1 MRAFIIDFDGTVTR
15 EDVGF
20 SIIKN
25 FASEGWKEIG
35 QLWLDKKIG
44 TIECGER
51 IWNLV
56 KSTDK
61 EIREYVHNFKINPGF
76 KELVDKIN
84 DNSYKLMIASDGY
97 SVYINEILKKNGIE
111 NLDIFCNDAD
121 YNNGWKLSFS
131 NRNEECS
138 ICGNCKRKLVEDLK
152 RKDYKVYYIGDG
164 YSDICACI
172 HADVIFAKSYLKR
185 YCEKHCIPHLE
196 FDTFYDVLDY
206 I

>member
-35 QLWLDKKIG
+35 QLWIDKKIG

-51 IWNLV
+51 LWNLV

-61 EIREYVHNFKINPGF
+61 EIKEYANNFEINPGF

-84 DNSYKLMIASDGY
+84 DNSYKLIIASDGY

-131 NRNEECS
+131 NKNEECS

-172 HADVIFAKSYLKR
+172 HADVIFAKSHLKR
-185 YCEKHCIPHLE
+185 YCEKHEIPYFG
-196 FDTFYDVLDY
+196 FDTFYDVLDH

>member
-1 MRAFIIDFDGTVTR
+1 MKAFVIDFDGTITR

-20 SIIKN
+20 SIIKT
-25 FASEGWKEIG
+25 FAAEGWEEIG

-44 TIECGER
+44 TIECGQR
-51 IWNLV
+51 LWNLV
-56 KSTDK
+56 ESTDK
-61 EIREYVHNFKINPGF
+61 EIKEYVHNFEINPGF

-121 YNNGWKLSFS
+121 YDNKWKLSFS
-131 NRNEECS
+131 NKNEECS

-152 RKDYKVYYIGDG
+152 RKDYEIYYIGDG
-164 YSDICACI
+164 YSDICPCI
-172 HADVIFAKSYLKR
+172 YADVIFAKSHLKK
-185 YCEKHCIPHLE
+185 YCEKHQIPHFS
-196 FDTFYDVLDY
+196 FDTFYDVLKC